1 MSEELKVGMHK
12 CTVCNREFELKGE
25 NHYITEARR
34 ATGLAVLIGSTET
47 ALYDTVDCPYCGC
60 QQILHVREK
69 VFVENNFDVECEEE
83 PEELC
88 EKCQEC
94 ANKDKY
100 QDEEPCCDCDPRGD
114 AKGFVQREKQLQKR
128 KG

>member
-1 MSEELKVGMHK
+1 MSEELKPGMHK
-12 CTVCNREFELKGE
+12 CTVCSRVFELRKE
-25 NHYITEARR
+25 NRYIAEAKKTTSLLML
-34 ATGLAVLIGSTET
+34 ATGTDSV
-47 ALYDTVDCPYCGC
+47 LYDTVDCPYCGC
-60 QQILHVREK
+60 QQILHARER
-69 VFVENNFDVECEEE
+69 VFVEEASIVDCEGE

-94 ANKDKY
+94 ANKDRY

-114 AKGFVQREKQLQKR
+114 AEGFVQREKQLQKR